1 MATAKICSIFKNE
14 VVREDDQGNV
24 VDRQDV
30 FYLDAEWLTGKDKGD
45 RVVVEV
51 PGPTA
56 TDLMFIQAEGRSIEL
71 ALSPKGKF
79 KAFTS

>member
-1 MATAKICSIFKNE
+1 MAQAKICSIFKNE
-14 VVREDDQGNV
+14 LVREDDDGQV
-24 VDRQDV
+24 VDRTDI
-30 FYLDAEWLTGKDKGD
+30 FYLDAEWLTGKDKGS

-56 TDLMFIQAEGRSIEL
+56 TDLMFVQAEGRPIEL

-79 KAFTS
+79 KAYTV